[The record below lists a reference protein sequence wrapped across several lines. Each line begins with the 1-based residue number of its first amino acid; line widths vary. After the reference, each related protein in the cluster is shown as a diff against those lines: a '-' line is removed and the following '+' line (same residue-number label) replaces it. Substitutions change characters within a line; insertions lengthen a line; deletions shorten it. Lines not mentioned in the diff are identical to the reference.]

1 MQIKIWEDPW
11 IMNEITRRPITP
23 RGHTVLTRVAELLH
37 PDTGSWDEELV
48 RKVFWEEDD
57 HEDALAWHFDNKGQF
72 SVKSAYHVLDDEKNR
87 MKSRQR
93 GLGSNSSCVVNNR
106 SAIWRKLWKLPCQ
119 PRVCHFLWRLARN
132 SLAFKMNIQRRGVQL
147 DTRCPVCHWLD
158 EDGGHCFL
166 KCKLVKRCWSTLS
179 LEPVRQQL
187 LSKQSA
193 WEVVTEILSL
203 KGEIRTKTVLFLWK
217 WWTERNKINK
227 GEKGQGVDGVAADVI
242 NLLNDLSKL
251 ERKEPIRQTAG
262 NARWKAPPPG

>member
-1 MQIKIWEDPW
+1 M
-11 IMNEITRRPITP
+11 
-23 RGHTVLTRVAELLH
+23 
-37 PDTGSWDEELV
+37 
-48 RKVFWEEDD
+48 
-57 HEDALAWHFDNKGQF
+57 
-72 SVKSAYHVLDDEKNR
+72 
-87 MKSRQR
+87 
-93 GLGSNSSCVVNNR
+93 
-106 SAIWRKLWKLPCQ
+106 
-119 PRVCHFLWRLARN
+119 
-132 SLAFKMNIQRRGVQL
+132 QL

-203 KGEIRTKTVLFLWK
+203 KEEVRTKTVLFLWK

-227 GEKGQGVDGVAADVI
+227 GEKGQGVDGVAADVL
-242 NLLNDLSKL
+242 NLLNDLSKS

-262 NARWKAPPPG
+262 NARWKAPPLGQLKINSDGSFIQETMQGSWGFIVRDYEGEVVLAGACRLGSIPDAITAEAAACARALQAATDHGISRVQVEMDSTIL

>member
-1 MQIKIWEDPW
+1 M
-11 IMNEITRRPITP
+11 
-23 RGHTVLTRVAELLH
+23 
-37 PDTGSWDEELV
+37 
-48 RKVFWEEDD
+48 
-57 HEDALAWHFDNKGQF
+57 
-72 SVKSAYHVLDDEKNR
+72 
-87 MKSRQR
+87 
-93 GLGSNSSCVVNNR
+93 
-106 SAIWRKLWKLPCQ
+106 
-119 PRVCHFLWRLARN
+119 ARDC
-132 SLAFKMNIQRRGVQL
+132 LAFKMHIQRRGVQL
-147 DTRCPVCHWLD
+147 DTRCPVCHRLD

-203 KGEIRTKTVLFLWK
+203 KEEVRTKTVLFLWK

-227 GEKGQGVDGVAADVI
+227 GEKGQGVDGVAADVL

-262 NARWKAPPPG
+262 NARWKAPPPGQLMINSVQGMMQGSWGFTIRDYEGEVVLAGPVAWDQSQMRSQLKQQRVLGLCKRLQIMVFHECRWRWTRQFFKKLLSHHPWISHSRSMRNVDKGHS